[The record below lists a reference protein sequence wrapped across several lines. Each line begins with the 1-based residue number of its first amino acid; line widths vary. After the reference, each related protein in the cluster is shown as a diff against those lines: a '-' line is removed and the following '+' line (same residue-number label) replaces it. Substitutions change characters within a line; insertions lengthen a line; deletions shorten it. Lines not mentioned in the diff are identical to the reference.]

1 MNRIVWR
8 IAWRASRTWL
18 VADSSSGRWWTWQ
31 FIVQT
36 LEEVEVERGWCDY
49 KLQYLFPSWAPENG
63 TRHIN

>member
-1 MNRIVWR
+1 VWR

-49 KLQYLFPSWAPENG
+49 KLQYLFP
-63 TRHIN
+63 